1 MFLAVM
7 CIIEASLPCTT
18 NFFRFKKNYEDQQKS
33 VKSSEDVN
41 MVPSDAE
48 KVGVKRKSLASP
60 KIVSKL
66 SPINTFVNRNIVGSS
81 QKNTLM
87 KYAEN
92 KKNSLG

>member
-1 MFLAVM
+1 M
-7 CIIEASLPCTT
+7 
-18 NFFRFKKNYEDQQKS
+18 
-33 VKSSEDVN
+33 SS
-41 MVPSDAE
+41 SDAE

-66 SPINTFVNRNIVGSS
+66 SPINTFVNRNIVNAGG
-81 QKNTLM
+81 KNTLM